1 MDMNLFGE
9 VLKKFKEKFNWSCII
24 ILILTITAII
34 FSVIYGQSADAIVFI
49 LTIIIAFILFL
60 KKTSKFKHNLFNI
73 EKECEFLDGNSK
85 EKYYEKLVDLR
96 NNYTYTQIGFIVTIC
111 ISGTIYKLNIIKI
124 FDVLGVG
131 FTALISLIMMK
142 LFTDANKHFL
152 NQIKVYE
159 KKIGF
164 DEKFDFMPF
173 NNIINYFGLIIFFMW
188 FILIVGGALR
198 EIRIEQNS
206 KTKKYDNML
215 IEKLNHLNSEELKYV
230 EATINF
236 ILSKKQ

>member
-1 MDMNLFGE
+1 MNLFGE

-111 ISGTIYKLNIIKI
+111 VSGTIYKLNIIKI

-159 KKIGF
+159 KKI
-164 DEKFDFMPF
+164 
-173 NNIINYFGLIIFFMW
+173 
-188 FILIVGGALR
+188 
-198 EIRIEQNS
+198 
-206 KTKKYDNML
+206 
-215 IEKLNHLNSEELKYV
+215 
-230 EATINF
+230 
-236 ILSKKQ
+236 

>member
-1 MDMNLFGE
+1 
-9 VLKKFKEKFNWSCII
+9 
-24 ILILTITAII
+24 
-34 FSVIYGQSADAIVFI
+34 
-49 LTIIIAFILFL
+49 
-60 KKTSKFKHNLFNI
+60 
-73 EKECEFLDGNSK
+73 
-85 EKYYEKLVDLR
+85 
-96 NNYTYTQIGFIVTIC
+96 
-111 ISGTIYKLNIIKI
+111 
-124 FDVLGVG
+124 
-131 FTALISLIMMK
+131 
-142 LFTDANKHFL
+142 
-152 NQIKVYE
+152 
-159 KKIGF
+159 
-164 DEKFDFMPF
+164 MPF

>member
-85 EKYYEKLVDLR
+85 EKYYEKLVNLR

-111 ISGTIYKLNIIKI
+111 ISGTIYKKDI
-124 FDVLGVG
+124 
-131 FTALISLIMMK
+131 
-142 LFTDANKHFL
+142 
-152 NQIKVYE
+152 
-159 KKIGF
+159 
-164 DEKFDFMPF
+164 
-173 NNIINYFGLIIFFMW
+173 
-188 FILIVGGALR
+188 
-198 EIRIEQNS
+198 
-206 KTKKYDNML
+206 
-215 IEKLNHLNSEELKYV
+215 
-230 EATINF
+230 
-236 ILSKKQ
+236 